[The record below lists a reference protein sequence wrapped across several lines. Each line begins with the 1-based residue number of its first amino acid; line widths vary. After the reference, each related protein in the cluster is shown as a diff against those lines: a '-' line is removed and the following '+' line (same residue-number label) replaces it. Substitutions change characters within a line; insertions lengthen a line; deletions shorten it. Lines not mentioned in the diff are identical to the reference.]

1 MTSKAPRAPRVPA
14 LNKFIHLFLWDAD
27 DNRRASDTAADS
39 DATGIRPDLSIGSGN
54 RREEAQAQCCNEGQ
68 MPLHDGASHSGFA
81 AQSDLVVVPAV
92 NAPWTGRWCG
102 RSGQR

>member
-1 MTSKAPRAPRVPA
+1 
-14 LNKFIHLFLWDAD
+14 
-27 DNRRASDTAADS
+27 
-39 DATGIRPDLSIGSGN
+39 
-54 RREEAQAQCCNEGQ
+54 

-92 NAPWTGRWCG
+92 NAPWTGRSCS